1 MTLAEENLRLFEKK
15 FAIIQEISSA
25 LVVTDN
31 ISAIANLMLD
41 LAVNYTKAEKGS
53 LLLLNERDE
62 LFILAGRG
70 IDLQLMKTYRARLGE
85 GIAGVIAKGRV
96 PVLVTDIDQEPRFQ
110 GMTRD
115 RYKTPSF
122 ISCPIVIK
130 DRLLGLLNINDK
142 ADGTAFLDD
151 EFSLIKIIAN
161 QAAIAL
167 ENAMLVNQLRFKAGE
182 QEGINR
188 KLIESDVIK
197 TEFITRVSHELRTP
211 LNSIKGSVYYLQQS
225 DRLTRLEQQEFYD
238 IIATETDKLI
248 AIVENQLDF
257 LRFEDETM
265 IITKTVVN
273 LKEVLN
279 EVLGS
284 KNLKTFLARKNV
296 MVGITIDE
304 ESSDIVGDKVRIVQF
319 FLNVIEG
326 LCHFLD
332 RGDTMTVTVGE
343 NDSVEVSIQ
352 LPRQIPEA
360 ILPFLFSSSHIF
372 QATQPD
378 EKLKLYLA
386 RKVVDLHQW
395 ELTAENREQ
404 GLVVNLAI
412 PKSTRQKVDAVMN
425 NTIEMFLEFIAEV
438 LDLNICS
445 IMLCDDIS
453 GDLVIKSARG
463 LEDYLIKQTRVRL
476 GDRIAGWVALEGKP
490 LFIEDIEKDSRFGRR
505 NISQYNNKS
514 LISLPLRVGGKV
526 IGVLNLNNKRTATP
540 FTRRDYDVA
549 SLLSERVSYFIER
562 LHAGEHHEDNFRNFM
577 TSFDNLISAEKKYHK
592 KDSILPELTV
602 RIMERLGAGEDM
614 CRVALYASMVYD
626 LGLVVM
632 EKSILNKRE
641 TLLPSER
648 NSLKVHPYTTVG
660 LINAIEFSEE
670 VKRGILH
677 HHEHLDG
684 SGYPDGLQG
693 DDIPLISRVLA
704 VVDSFC
710 AMTSDRPYR
719 KRVPVRHALQEIKTN
734 AGTVYDPR
742 VVEAL
747 EAVLE
752 VQREKAKETG
762 HGPNG
767 KTGNGSRAAGG
778 KKKQPLSMHP

>member
-15 FAIIQEISSA
+15 FAIIQEISNA

-41 LAVNYTKAEKGS
+41 LAVNYTKADKGS

-70 IDLQLMKTYRARLGE
+70 IDLQLMRTYRAKLGE

-96 PVLVTDIDQEPRFQ
+96 PVLVKDIEQEPRFQ

-115 RYKTPSF
+115 RYKTRSF
-122 ISCPIVIK
+122 ISCPIVSK

-142 ADGTAFLDD
+142 SDGSPFIDD

-167 ENAMLVNQLRFKAGE
+167 ENAMLVNQLRYKAGE

-188 KLIESDVIK
+188 KLIESDVTK

-238 IIATETDKLI
+238 IISTETDKLI

-265 IITKTVVN
+265 IVTKTVVN

-296 MVGITIDE
+296 TVGIEISE

-319 FLNVIEG
+319 FLNIIEG

-332 RGDTMTVTVGE
+332 RGDAITVAVGE
-343 NDSVEVSIQ
+343 NAHVEVTIR

-395 ELTAENREQ
+395 ELTAENGSE

-490 LFIEDIEKDSRFGRR
+490 LFIEDIEKDPRFGRR
-505 NISQYNNKS
+505 SISQYNNKS

-526 IGVLNLNNKRTATP
+526 IGVLNLNNKRTAAP

-549 SLLSERVSYFIER
+549 AVLSERVSYFIER
-562 LHAGEHHEDNFRNFM
+562 LHAGEHHEDDFRHFM

-592 KDSILPELTV
+592 KDSLVPELTV
-602 RIMERLGAGEDM
+602 RIMERLEAGNDK
-614 CRVALYASMVYD
+614 CRVALYAAMLYD

-641 TLLPSER
+641 TLLPAER

-684 SGYPDGLQG
+684 TGYPDGLKG

-704 VVDSFC
+704 VVDAFC

-719 KRVPVRHALQEIKTN
+719 KRVTARQALQELKTK
-734 AGTVYDPR
+734 AGTLYDPR

-752 VQREKAKETG
+752 TQKGKSSESGKETK
-762 HGPNG
+762 G
-767 KTGNGSRAAGG
+767 KTGTGPRATSDVE
-778 KKKQPLSMHP
+778 QPTIPQSS